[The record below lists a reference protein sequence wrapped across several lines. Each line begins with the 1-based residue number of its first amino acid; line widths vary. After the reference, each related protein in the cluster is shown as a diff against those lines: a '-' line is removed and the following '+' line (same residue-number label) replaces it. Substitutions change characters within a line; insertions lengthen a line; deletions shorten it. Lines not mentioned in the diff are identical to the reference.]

1 MAEIDK
7 FKEYYRDAREGNAG
21 AGKKLP
27 WEHGEA
33 NRFLDP
39 VHRARGTPGTALDMG
54 CGSGVDSVHL
64 AKLGWQVTS
73 LDFMREALDMTAK
86 RAEAAGVDLELV
98 HADVTEWEQDTRFD
112 LLLDSGLLHNMSR
125 DKIAGYR
132 AKILDWMQPDGD
144 FVLAHWESRTDGD
157 RLRGGA
163 RRASRSQ
170 VLEYFAPELEE
181 HQFDRLEA
189 TGLPER
195 VGPDL
200 SVGFYWFRR
209 A

>member
-1 MAEIDK
+1 MIMAEIDK
-7 FKEYYRDAREGNAG
+7 FKEYYRNAG
-21 AGKKLP
+21 AGEKLP
-27 WEHGEA
+27 WQRDEA
-33 NRFLDP
+33 IRFLDSI
-39 VHRARGTPGTALDMG
+39 HLARGKPGTALDMG

-73 LDFMREALDMTAK
+73 LDFMRDALDMTAK
-86 RAEAAGVDLELV
+86 RAETAGVELELV
-98 HADVTEWEQDTRFD
+98 CADVTEWEKDARFD

-132 AKILDWMQPDGD
+132 AKILDWLQPNGD
-144 FVLAHWESRTDGD
+144 FVLAHWESRADGD
-157 RLRGGA
+157 RLRAGA
-163 RRASRSQ
+163 RRASRPQ
-170 VLEYFAPELEE
+170 LVEYFAPELQE
-181 HQFDRLEA
+181 HEFDRLEA
-189 TGLPER
+189 SGLPER

>member
-1 MAEIDK
+1 MAEIDQ
-7 FKEYYRDAREGNAG
+7 FKEHYRNAE
-21 AGKKLP
+21 AGEKLP
-27 WEHGEA
+27 WDRTEPI
-33 NRFLDP
+33 RYLDP
-39 VHRARGTPGTALDMG
+39 VHRLRGNPGTALDMG

-64 AKLGWQVTS
+64 AKLGWQVIS
-73 LDFMREALDMTAK
+73 LDFMQDALDMTAK
-86 RAEAAGVDLELV
+86 RAAEAGVELELV
-98 HADVTEWEQDTRFD
+98 HADVTEWQNETRFD
-112 LLLDSGLLHNMSR
+112 LLLDSGLLHNMRR
-125 DKIAGYR
+125 DRIAGYR
-132 AKILDWMQPDGD
+132 ARILDWLTPDGD

-163 RRASRSQ
+163 RRASRQ
-170 VLEYFAPELEE
+170 QLVEYFGPELAE
-181 HQFDRLEA
+181 HEFDRMEA

>member
-1 MAEIDK
+1 MVMPEIDK
-7 FKEYYRDAREGNAG
+7 FKEHYRKAEAG
-21 AGKKLP
+21 EKLP
-27 WEHGEA
+27 WE
-33 NRFLDP
+33 RTDPIRYLDP
-39 VHRARGTPGTALDMG
+39 VHQLRGKPGTALDMG

-64 AKLGWQVTS
+64 AQLGWQVTS
-73 LDFMREALDMTAK
+73 LDFMRDPLDMTAK
-86 RAEAAGVDLELV
+86 RAAEAGVEIELV
-98 HADVTEWEQDTRFD
+98 LADVTEWESDAQFD

-125 DKIAGYR
+125 DKIGGYR
-132 AKILDWMQPDGD
+132 TKIMDWLKPNGD

-163 RRASRSQ
+163 RRASRQ
-170 VLEYFAPELEE
+170 QIVEYFAPELKE
-181 HQFDRLEA
+181 HKFDRLEA

-209 A
+209 T

>member
-7 FKEYYRDAREGNAG
+7 FKEHYGKAKAG
-21 AGKKLP
+21 GKLP
-27 WEHGEA
+27 WHHDEP

-39 VHRARGTPGTALDMG
+39 VHRSRGKPGTALDLG

-73 LDFMREALDMTAK
+73 LDFMRDALDMTAK
-86 RAEAAGVDLELV
+86 RAEEAGVELELV
-98 HADVTEWEQDTRFD
+98 HADVTEWENDAGFD

-125 DKIAGYR
+125 DNIAAYR
-132 AKILDWMQPDGD
+132 AKILNWLKPNGD
-144 FVLAHWESRTDGD
+144 FLLAHWESRTDDD

-163 RRASRSQ
+163 RRASKQ
-170 VLEYFAPELEE
+170 QLVKYFAPELEA
-181 HQFDRLEA
+181 HQFERLEA

-200 SVGFYWFRR
+200 SVGFFWFRR